1 MKLKVSKAMLESSL
15 IFSAKNDARYYLS
28 GLCFKPGGVFAS
40 TDGHRL
46 FFGQHK
52 NDNEDEII
60 VSNIKSP
67 TKKYHEAIFDTDSGI
82 VEFNDEIGIR
92 VGLAIFSVVDG
103 RFPDVER
110 ILPKSFQ
117 PVDAIAF
124 NAGHLAS
131 IEKAAK
137 FFNSRWHSV
146 KIQFSGAS
154 SASVCELRSPDGEVS
169 KVVIMPMR
177 LN

>member
-1 MKLKVSKAMLESSL
+1 MKLKVSKIMLESAL
-15 IFSAKNDARYYLS
+15 IFSAKNDIRYYLN
-28 GLCFKPGGVFAS
+28 GVCFKPGGVFAS

-46 FFGQHK
+46 FYGQHE
-52 NDNEDEII
+52 NDNKDEII

-67 TKKYHEAIFDTDSGI
+67 TKKYHEAVFDTETGIVDFNDDSG
-82 VEFNDEIGIR
+82 VK
-92 VGLAIFSVVDG
+92 VGVSSFTVVDG

-124 NAGHLAS
+124 NAGYLAS

-137 FFNSRWHSV
+137 FFNNRWQNV
-146 KIQFSGAS
+146 KIQFSGES
-154 SASVCELRSPDGEVS
+154 SASVCELRSPSGEVG
-169 KVVIMPMR
+169 KIVIMPMR
-177 LN
+177 LD

>member
-1 MKLKVSKAMLESSL
+1 MKLKVSKVMIESAL
-15 IFSAKNDARYYLS
+15 IFSAKNDIRYYLN

-46 FFGQHK
+46 FLGHHK
-52 NDNEDEII
+52 NDNEAEII

-67 TKKYHEAIFDTDSGI
+67 TKKYHEAVFDTETGI
-82 VEFNDEIGIR
+82 VDFNDESGVK
-92 VGLAIFSVVDG
+92 VGVSSFAVVDG

-117 PVDAIAF
+117 AVDAIAF
-124 NAGHLAS
+124 NAGYLAS
-131 IEKAAK
+131 LEKAAK
-137 FFNSRWHSV
+137 FFNSRLPNV

-154 SASVCELRSPDGEVS
+154 SASVFELRSPDGEVG

-177 LN
+177 LD